1 MADNGAGVGPVS
13 HAPKKIMV
21 VDDEEGVRSL
31 LKLVFARDP
40 QFAVVAEAED
50 GVEALTLAMQ
60 HHPDYVI
67 LDYSMPRMNGEEAAR
82 VLRGMQS
89 NLCIIAF
96 SSIVTERPEWA
107 DAHLSKEQ
115 FNDILPLLQKLEA
128 DNCNVQTGSNPEM
141 REFG

>member
-1 MADNGAGVGPVS
+1 MAEYGAGLAGVS
-13 HAPKKIMV
+13 GTPKKIMV

-31 LKLVFARDP
+31 LKLMFASDP
-40 QFAVVAEAED
+40 QFAIVAEAED
-50 GVEALTLAMQ
+50 GVEALTLAMR

-82 VLRGMQS
+82 VLRGMQR

-96 SSIVTERPEWA
+96 SSIVTDRPEWA

-115 FNDILPLLQKLEA
+115 FSDLLPLLQKLEA
-128 DNCNVQTGSNPEM
+128 NNCSV
-141 REFG
+141 

>member
-1 MADNGAGVGPVS
+1 MADNGAGVGPIS
-13 HAPKKIMV
+13 DAPRTIMV
-21 VDDEEGVRSL
+21 VDDDEGVRSFLRL
-31 LKLVFARDP
+31 LFAPDP
-40 QFAVVAEAED
+40 RFEVVAEAED

-89 NLCIIAF
+89 HLCIVAF
-96 SSIVTERPEWA
+96 SSMVTECPEWA

-115 FNDILPLLQKLEA
+115 FSDLLPLLQKLEA
-128 DNCNVQTGSNPEM
+128 NNCTIS
-141 REFG
+141 